1 MIRDVRP
8 ADPGAQGRR
17 RFVDSTEPSV
27 PPTAPAAGGEPVTY
41 QAAPAVARSGAPGV
55 VVASG
60 VILLVLAVL
69 ALLWTVLF
77 VYGALITSISSAV
90 DSNPNEFGSIQ
101 FGPMAEAMRP
111 VLYAVAFIIFCLAL
125 AHLAAG
131 IGVLGRRSWA
141 RITGLVL
148 AVLGLAANLIGL
160 ISVLVSAGSTRQQ
173 LLRNGVSVDPVPG
186 IVLGAVIFITFGA
199 AYFFVLITLARRG
212 RDFV

>member
-1 MIRDVRP
+1 MDPAQPTVPATTPAPSGEAGVVRP
-8 ADPGAQGRR
+8 N
-17 RFVDSTEPSV
+17 T
-27 PPTAPAAGGEPVTY
+27 
-41 QAAPAVARSGAPGV
+41 PGV
-55 VVASG
+55 VIAAG
-60 VILLVLAVL
+60 VILLALAVL
-69 ALLWTVLF
+69 ALLWTALFF
-77 VYGALITSISSAV
+77 VYGALINSISSV
-90 DSNPNEFGSIQ
+90 VQSNPDEFGSIN

-111 VLYAVAFIIFCLAL
+111 VLYGVAFIFFCIAA

-160 ISVLVSAGSTRQQ
+160 ISVLVGAGATRQQ
-173 LLRNGVSVDPVPG
+173 LLRNGVVLDPIPG
-186 IVLGAVIFITFGA
+186 IVFGAVIFVSFGA